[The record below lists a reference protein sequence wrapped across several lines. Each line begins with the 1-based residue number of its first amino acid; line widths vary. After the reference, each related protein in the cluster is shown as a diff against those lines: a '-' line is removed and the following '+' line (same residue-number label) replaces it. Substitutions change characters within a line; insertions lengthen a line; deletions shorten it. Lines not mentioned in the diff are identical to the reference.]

1 LVSGFLDRSRAQR
14 LMSEQGLDAL
24 VLAQPESIKYATGT
38 FPGVAAFWRRA
49 GAAFVVVP
57 HNGLM
62 TAIVG
67 DLQAETFKAQSSID
81 DVRSHR
87 IWVETG
93 QFDRQSDDPENVAKA
108 LVNRDVTMGKR
119 VRESRP
125 AQYNMSA
132 SVELLRDAL
141 AERGVLKA
149 RIGLELGFVAARDMA
164 IFNDVMPEVSWV
176 DATNLVECL
185 RAIKAPKEIEYLR
198 TAAELSRAGISALVE
213 AIAPGMDATG
223 MTAIWRE
230 AALAEAGRRNLP
242 PPASA
247 WAYIAVGGDG
257 FAPGGPAR
265 AGDLIKIDVGCVIE
279 GYSSDGGRTAV
290 LGRAGP
296 AERKVYDALRK
307 SFDAGF
313 AMLRPGIPLSDVYG
327 AVSST
332 MWDAG
337 FSTYGRGH
345 FGHGVGAS
353 IWSEEWPF
361 ISADATAKAEPGMV
375 LAFETPYYIKGLGG
389 FIIEDQILITETS
402 TEVMAPMPR
411 GLIEVG

>member
-1 LVSGFLDRSRAQR
+1 MPGYLDRHRAAR
-14 LMSEQGLDAL
+14 LMQEQGLSAL
-24 VLAQPESIKYATGT
+24 VLAQPESITYATGA

-49 GAAFVVVP
+49 GAAFVIVP
-57 HNGLM
+57 HDGPM

-67 DLQAETFKAQSSID
+67 DLQVEAFKQQSQID

-93 QFDRQSDDPENVAKA
+93 HFDRQSDDSENVARA
-108 LVNRDVTMGKR
+108 LVNRDVAMGKR

-125 AQYNMSA
+125 AQFDTGT
-132 SVELLRDAL
+132 SVGLLRDAL
-141 AERGVLKA
+141 AERGLLKA
-149 RIGLELGFVAARDMA
+149 RIGFELGFVAARDMT
-164 IFNDVMPEVSWV
+164 IFTSVMPEATWV
-176 DATNLVECL
+176 DATNLVERL

-198 TAAELSRAGISALVE
+198 TAAEFSRAGVSALVE
-213 AIAPGMDATG
+213 AIAPGMDAAG

-257 FAPGGPAR
+257 FAPGGPAQT
-265 AGDLIKIDVGCVIE
+265 GDLIKIDVGCVIE

-290 LGRAGP
+290 MGSAGP

-307 SFDAGF
+307 SFGVGF
-313 AMLRPGIPLSDVYG
+313 AMLQPGVALSDVYRMV
-327 AVSST
+327 AIT

-361 ISADATAKAEPGMV
+361 ISADATAVAEPGMV

-389 FIIEDQILITETS
+389 FIIEDQILITESS
-402 TEVMAPMPR
+402 TEVMAASSCD
-411 GLIEVG
+411 LIEVR

>member
-1 LVSGFLDRSRAQR
+1 MPGYLDRHHASR
-14 LMSEQGLDAL
+14 LMAEQGLDAL
-24 VLAQPESIKYATGT
+24 VLAQPESIKYATGA
-38 FPGVAAFWRRA
+38 FPGVATHWRRA

-57 HNGLM
+57 QDGPM

-67 DLQAETFKAQSSID
+67 DLQVEAFKQQSQID

-93 QFDRQSDDPENVAKA
+93 HFDRQSDDPGNVARA
-108 LVNRDVTMGKR
+108 LVNRDLVMGKR
-119 VRESRP
+119 VREPRP
-125 AQYNMSA
+125 AQYDMSA
-132 SVELLRDAL
+132 SVGLLRDTL
-141 AERGVLKA
+141 AERGLLKA
-149 RIGLELGFVAARDMA
+149 RIGFELGFVAARDMA
-164 IFNDVMPEVSWV
+164 IFNNVMPEVSWV
-176 DATNLVECL
+176 DATNLVERL
-185 RAIKAPKEIEYLR
+185 RAIKASKEIEYLR
-198 TAAELSRAGISALVE
+198 TAAELSRAGVIALVE
-213 AIAPGMDATG
+213 AIVPGMDAAG

-230 AALAEAGRRNLP
+230 AALAEASARGLP

-257 FAPGGPAR
+257 FAPGGPAEK
-265 AGDLIKIDVGCVIE
+265 GDLIKIDVGSVIE

-290 LGRAGP
+290 LGHAGH

-313 AMLRPGIPLSDVYG
+313 ALLRPGAALSDVYS
-327 AVSST
+327 AVSTT

-361 ISADATAKAEPGMV
+361 ISADATAIAEPGMV

-389 FIIEDQILITETS
+389 FIIEDQILITETG
-402 TEVMAPMPR
+402 TEVMAPMSR
-411 GLIEVG
+411 DLIEI